1 MRPIHILMV
10 DDHPTFLQ
18 IARRYLAS
26 QPAVEIVGEA
36 TKVEEALEMLETVQP
51 DVVVTDLA
59 LPGVNGL
66 SFIEVLKT
74 EYPQI
79 GVVALTLFDTN
90 EHREAARAAGAHGFV
105 SKAILRTDLIDAIQV
120 AASAGA
126 SPLDGEA

>member
-1 MRPIHILMV
+1 MV

-26 QPAVEIVGEA
+26 QPAVEIIGEA
-36 TKVEEALEMLETVQP
+36 TKVEEALTMLESLRP

-66 SFIEVLKT
+66 SFIQILST

-79 GVVALTLFDTN
+79 GIVALTLFDTD

-105 SKAILRTDLIDAIQV
+105 CKAILRTDLIDAIQV

-126 SPLDGEA
+126 SSLEGEA